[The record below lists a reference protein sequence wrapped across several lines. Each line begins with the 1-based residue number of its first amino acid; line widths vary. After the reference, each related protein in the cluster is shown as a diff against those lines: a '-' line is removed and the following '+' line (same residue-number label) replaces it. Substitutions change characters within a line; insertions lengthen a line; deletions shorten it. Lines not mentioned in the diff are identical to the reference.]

1 MARVGAVEFRVL
13 GSFEVL
19 ADGRRATPS
28 APKLR
33 QALLV
38 LEHNKIVHTHN
49 LIDELW
55 GESPPRQ
62 SHENGPS
69 SVPVAIRGLV
79 WSLPC
84 RAPRAHLATWR
95 YAALR

>member
-62 SHENGPS
+62 SHENGSILS
-69 SVPVAIRGLV
+69 SGCDSRLV